1 MKPMDDDIHSRQRT
15 GWKVLAS
22 NSAFFSK
29 LGFTYDPPRFDANGE
44 LIRFYDTERMLRYHR
59 EMFAR
64 GVKLHSSLLFS
75 GWIGDGKFDYAETDR
90 VLSAIASLGP
100 GVRYLPRVKFN
111 APLDWGKNHPEEL
124 CVYFDG
130 PRDREGIRNL
140 AGGLRQDILGYDGDG
155 YYAINYRDDRPNRN
169 GLIANQSFSS
179 EVWRRD
185 AVDAL
190 IRLIRHVQA
199 TPWHDMIIGW
209 HIAYGNCGETALWG
223 GFNQPVM

>member
-1 MKPMDDDIHSRQRT
+1 MST
-15 GWKVLAS
+15 STV
-22 NSAFFSK
+22 
-29 LGFTYDPPRFDANGE
+29 
-44 LIRFYDTERMLRYHR
+44 
-59 EMFAR
+59 
-64 GVKLHSSLLFS
+64 
-75 GWIGDGKFDYAETDR
+75 
-90 VLSAIASLGP
+90 P
-100 GVRYLPRVKFN
+100 G
-111 APLDWGKNHPEEL
+111 
-124 CVYFDG
+124 
-130 PRDREGIRNL
+130 DREGIRNL

-223 GFNQPVM
+223 GFNQPVMRTATSGSPIAKHFSTGG